1 MTCSP
6 AHEEWPMLSRERTIA
21 CPVTP
26 MCPSLCV
33 GCFLEAAGY
42 YSPRPPMTDHSPLPK
57 ETKYAVVPPQALYA
71 LELLAEPVY
80 PT

>member
-1 MTCSP
+1 MP
-6 AHEEWPMLSRERTIA
+6 
-21 CPVTP
+21 
-26 MCPSLCV
+26 
-33 GCFLEAAGY
+33 
-42 YSPRPPMTDHSPLPK
+42 DHSPLPK